1 MARRLLL
8 TIEYDGTDF
17 AGWQLQPNARSVQ
30 GVIEAAFKAVAQEDV
45 RVNAASRTDAG
56 VHAAG
61 QAAHVD
67 SDTRLS
73 AVELRRALNAELPSD
88 VAVRE
93 VFSVPP
99 GFSARRDAISKRYVY
114 RILNTGQPSPLR
126 RRQVWHLRLP
136 LDLGA
141 MREAAG
147 SVLGMHDFSAFRG
160 APGGAPPEEGTQR
173 TVDCLEIVSAP
184 PEVRIVVEGKSF
196 LRHMVR
202 NIVGTLVEISQGRRS
217 AADMARILASGDR
230 ALAGPTA
237 PAHGLCLDRIR
248 YGSLRAGAP

>member
-1 MARRLLL
+1 MARRFLL

-30 GVIEAAFKAVAQEDV
+30 GVMEAAFKAVAREDV

-73 AVELRRALNAELPSD
+73 AVELHRALNAELPSD
-88 VAVRE
+88 VAVCE
-93 VFSVPP
+93 VLAAPP
-99 GFSARRDAISKRYVY
+99 GFSARRDAVSKRYVY
-114 RILNTGQPSPLR
+114 RILNAGQPSPLR
-126 RRQVWHLRLP
+126 RRQAWQLRSP
-136 LDLGA
+136 LDLEA

-147 SVLGMHDFSAFRG
+147 SILGTHDFAAFRG
-160 APGGAPPEEGTQR
+160 APGGAPPEEGTRR
-173 TVDCLEIVSAP
+173 TIDRLDIVSAP
-184 PEVRIVVEGKSF
+184 PEVRIVVEGQSF

-202 NIVGTLVEISQGRRS
+202 NIVGSLVEIGRGRRS

-248 YGSLRAGAP
+248 YPSLRAEAP